1 MSTATQLH
9 DFPQIGPAADDARPR
24 RSLRTILLLVVP
36 LLAALAFGAFWLTG
50 GRFVGTDNAYVEAD
64 KVPISVEVSGTVARV
79 FVRENQAVA
88 AGAPLFELDPAPFAV
103 AVARA
108 EANLGEARTNL
119 EALRASYREKQV
131 EIGLAKTRHAFALK
145 DQKRQVELAAR
156 DYAPQ
161 VTLDQADQ
169 NAQLTADQVRA
180 LEQQLAQVGQ
190 SLGGGP
196 DVPLEQHPTYK
207 VALAELAQ
215 AKLDLARTH
224 VRAPLDGAVSAAPK
238 PGQHL
243 TAGAMAMVVVA
254 SGAPRVEAN
263 LTEKDLTYVHP
274 GQAVTVRVDTYPGR
288 AWSGTVESLSP
299 ATGAEFSLLPAQNAT
314 GNWVKIAQRV
324 PVRIALAPAPDLA
337 KLRAGLS
344 AEVRIDT
351 GHKRRLFGM
360 ML

>member
-1 MSTATQLH
+1 MSTATHLH
-9 DFPQIGPAADDARPR
+9 EIPEIGPTAAAERPR
-24 RSLRTILLLVVP
+24 RSLRMLLLVVVP
-36 LLAALAFGAFWLTG
+36 LLGALAFGAVWLMG
-50 GRFVGTDNAYVEAD
+50 GRYIGTDNAYVQAD
-64 KVPISVEVSGTVARV
+64 KVPISVEVTGTVARV

-88 AGAPLFELDPAPFAV
+88 AGDPLFELDSAPFAV

-131 EIGLAKTRHAFALK
+131 EITLAQTRHTFALK

-180 LEQQLAQVGQ
+180 RAVAR
-190 SLGGGP
+190 P
-196 DVPLEQHPTYK
+196 DRAVARRRPGRSARAAPDLQ

-215 AKLDLARTH
+215 AKLDLARTL
-224 VRAPLDGAVSAAPK
+224 VRAPLAGAVSDAPK

-243 TAGAMAMVVVA
+243 AAGGMAMVVVA

-288 AWSGTVESLSP
+288 TWSGTVESLSP

-324 PVRIALAPAPDLA
+324 PVRIALEPAPDLA

-344 AEVRIDT
+344 AEVTIDT